1 MSWKLAFNNGGEMT
15 TIEVTDED
23 AELFLKFRKYQGIFE
38 RMVEYGIF
46 DRDIIQATLYFNK
59 FGELRT
65 IDKTIRHSYAQL
77 DK

>member
-1 MSWKLAFNNGGEMT
+1 MT
-15 TIEVTDED
+15 TIEITEKDV
-23 AELFLKFRKYQGIFE
+23 ELFLKFRKYQDTFE

-65 IDKTIRHSYAQL
+65 IDKTIRHSYSQRLSTA
-77 DK
+77 